1 MKRAK
6 IILRDGVQN
15 VALRVSVKAKADKLG
30 LRGQVMNLKDGTVT
44 AICEGEQDSIE
55 QLIGGL
61 RNTVGLASVN
71 SVSVSYSEPTD
82 EYDSFSVIYGEM
94 TEELVTI
101 TLAGVMHMERMCNEM
116 QGVNNRLDVM
126 ENTNRK
132 GFEDIKEEVRGVKE
146 EVRGVNNRLDVMEN
160 TNRKGFEDIKEEVRG
175 VNNRLDK
182 TDDAIREGLR
192 SGAHRDDPLTAV
204 DEQRRYR

>member
-132 GFEDIKEEVRGVKE
+132 GFEDIKEEVRGV
-146 EVRGVNNRLDVMEN
+146 
-160 TNRKGFEDIKEEVRG
+160 
-175 VNNRLDK
+175 NNRLDK
-182 TDDAIREGLR
+182 TDDTIREGLQ
-192 SGAHRDDPLTAV
+192 SGARRDDPLTAV